1 MRTILTP
8 APLPEAALGELKA
21 WLAITSGAED
31 ALLATLLRSALDAF
45 EGFTTRIALETEW
58 EELLPAR
65 PGCWLRL
72 TADPVQAITAVAA
85 LAPDGTRTPIPSDA
99 YAVELAPD
107 GSARFRLL
115 RQGGAQRIA
124 LTLTAAGMA
133 SEWAALPEA
142 IRHGAIRLAAHLYR
156 ERDGEGGTAT
166 PPASVAALWRPWR
179 RVRLA

>member
-1 MRTILTP
+1 MLTP
-8 APLPEAALGELKA
+8 APLPDAALGELKA
-21 WLAITSGAED
+21 WLAITSDAED

-65 PGCWLRL
+65 PLCWLRL
-72 TADPVQAITAVAA
+72 TADPVQAITAVEAVA
-85 LAPDGTRTPIPSDA
+85 SDGTRTPIPSDA

-107 GSARFRLL
+107 GSARLRLL

-124 LTLTAAGMA
+124 LTLTAGMA

-142 IRHGAIRLAAHLYR
+142 IHHGAIRLAAHLYR
-156 ERDGEGGTAT
+156 ERDSEGGTAT